1 MNKRQAIRPD
11 SATTL
16 ALKKQQ
22 AEKDIQELSGR
33 LTNPRMQVYKHSVI
47 MGKLAESYQILGDT
61 DMMCATCREM
71 IDMIKLRKK
80 ELTGIDPKRLS
91 GVNYWFHRSHV
102 LLAPYSFH
110 HFLLCLEWNEGVSMD
125 GSGNQ
130 KVSLEEKFYTPRISV
145 LGGIVDKLQE
155 FSEQKRHVL
164 TLSMPQGMGKTECGK
179 RYMAWQIGKNPD
191 LPNMMVNYAASIA
204 KDKFF
209 TGVNTIIESPEYQ
222 EIFPNL
228 RLVYSNADTL
238 TLDYRDDGKKSLH
251 SESTLYCVGFDSSIT
266 GCTRA
271 RGTLYIDDVVKD
283 TEESSS
289 PDRMEKKASRLKADI
304 LKRMQGGCNFLFI
317 GTIFANNDP
326 MSQIIDFFKDKYPER
341 LTEIRIPG
349 GDEETGKSNFS
360 GYYGSLAYTDEMFQ
374 QDKALMDPYDFEALI
389 MQNGLEREGLLF
401 EESSLLYF
409 GLDEFPPGDPNIVG
423 FAADIA
429 WGGGDFF
436 SMPVGPLYGHDGYAV
451 DVVHINAPKEV
462 TRPLVEEKI
471 VKYGCTRGFME
482 ANNGGDE
489 YCAQVDKDLRKR
501 GYRCNITCK
510 KAPNTKSKLDRILA
524 CQDEIKGKI
533 NSELQPYG
541 IRLHFLKRSVRK
553 NLPDGGKMYNKYI
566 EHLTKFNQ
574 SAKYQGKQK
583 DDAADATASL
593 VTNVFEIGN
602 GPALRT
608 LPRSALF

>member
-1 MNKRQAIRPD
+1 MNRKQAIRPD
-11 SATTL
+11 MTTTL
-16 ALKKQQ
+16 ALKKIQ
-22 AEKDIQELSGR
+22 AEKDIQELSGH
-33 LTNPRMQVYKHSVI
+33 LANPRMQVYKRSVI
-47 MGKLAESYQILGDT
+47 MGKLAESYQTIGDT

-71 IDMIKLRKK
+71 IDMIKSRDK
-80 ELTGIDPKRLS
+80 ELIGIDPKRMS
-91 GVNYWFHRSHV
+91 ATMYWFHRSHV

-110 HFLLCLEWNEGVSMD
+110 HFLLCLEWNQGVSVD
-125 GSGNQ
+125 GSGHQ
-130 KVSLEEKFYTPRISV
+130 KVNLEEKFYTPRISV

-155 FSEQKRHVL
+155 FSTQKRHVL
-164 TLSMPQGMGKTECGK
+164 TLSMPQGMGKTEIGK
-179 RYMAWQIGKNPD
+179 RYMAWKIGQNPD
-191 LPNMMVNYAASIA
+191 LPNMMLSYAASIA

-209 TGVNTIIESPEYQ
+209 IGEDTLLSSPEYL
-222 EIFPNL
+222 EIYPNIEK
-228 RLVYSNADTL
+228 VFSNADTL
-238 TLDYRDDGKKSLH
+238 TLDYRDDGKTNIH
-251 SESTLYCVGFDSSIT
+251 SEQTLYCVGFDSSIT
-266 GCTRA
+266 GRTRA

-283 TEESSS
+283 TEESGS

-304 LKRMQGGCNFLFI
+304 IKRMQGDCNLLFI

-326 MSQIIDFFKDKYPER
+326 MSQIIDFFKEKYPER

-389 MQNGLEREGLLF
+389 MQNGLEREGLVF
-401 EESSLLYF
+401 EEKSLKFDADHLPE
-409 GLDEFPPGDPNIVG
+409 GEPDLVC

-436 SMPVGPLYGHDGYAV
+436 SMPIAKQFGHDAFIV

-471 VKYGCTRGFME
+471 VKYGCSGGFME

-489 YCAQVDKDLRKR
+489 YCDQVNKDLRKR
-501 GYRCNITCK
+501 GYRCNISCK
-510 KAPNTKSKLDRILA
+510 KAPNTKSKLDRVLA
-524 CQDEIKGKI
+524 CQDEIKGI
-533 NSELQPYG
+533 LPDGAGESG
-541 IRLHFLKRSVRK
+541 VRLHFLSREGRAK
-553 NLPDGGKMYNKYI
+553 LPDGGKMYNKYI

-593 VTNVFEIGN
+593 VTNVLSEKETGRVGTF
-602 GPALRT
+602 
-608 LPRSALF
+608 PRSWLF